1 MLSRPVEAA
10 PNKAAK
16 STQRAVSKAGLPL
29 RRRDCDSIK
38 KKVDYTEF
46 MASRHRIVVALVGE
60 ASLQTEGSTTGR
72 L

>member
-1 MLSRPVEAA
+1 MERARESKMAKILQYVQC
-10 PNKAAK
+10 KA
-16 STQRAVSKAGLPL
+16 VLPL

-38 KKVDYTEF
+38 KKVNYTLF

-60 ASLQTEGSTTGR
+60 APLRTEGSTNRR